1 MSQKLIS
8 KMVSGKVAYSEKAI
22 GLSQS
27 FIFACERSLSIVSI
41 LCNLRSDVGMHVQQQ
56 LYEASCSFRTMVRSL
71 GLRMLRD

>member
-27 FIFACERSLSIVSI
+27 FIFACERSLSHLFLFYVIFAA
-41 LCNLRSDVGMHVQQQ
+41 MW
-56 LYEASCSFRTMVRSL
+56 YACSTAAVRSFMFFSDD
-71 GLRMLRD
+71 GAVIRFKNAA